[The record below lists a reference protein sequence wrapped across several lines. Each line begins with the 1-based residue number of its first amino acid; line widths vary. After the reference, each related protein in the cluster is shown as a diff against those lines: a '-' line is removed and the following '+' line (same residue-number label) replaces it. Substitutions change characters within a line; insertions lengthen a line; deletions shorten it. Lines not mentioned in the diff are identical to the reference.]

1 MGESENMC
9 ACKCE
14 YSWVN
19 LKTCAC
25 KCEYSWV
32 NLKTCVL
39 ANVST
44 HG

>member
-19 LKTCAC
+19 LKTY
-25 KCEYSWV
+25 ERVLTPSLV
-32 NLKTCVL
+32 NMQGAQLVGARL
-39 ANVST
+39 
-44 HG
+44 